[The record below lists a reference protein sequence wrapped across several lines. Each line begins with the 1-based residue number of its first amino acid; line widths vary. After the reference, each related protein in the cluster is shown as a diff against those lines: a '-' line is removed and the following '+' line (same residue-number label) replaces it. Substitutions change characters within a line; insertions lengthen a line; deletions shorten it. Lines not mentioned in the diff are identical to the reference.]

1 METKR
6 GYHGTEGTA
15 GYSTIESQDDGSW
28 IVVHADGTKA
38 RYGSPSQ
45 AAFRDKA
52 INAQIAGT
60 DAPKTSP
67 DGWLYWHISRDG
79 HEIRTRGNG
88 DGTRRARKSGSAA
101 LRAEETALM
110 AENDKIMTQIK
121 SLRARRDEI
130 AARLADLPALIEAAA
145 AAEAKAD
152 AEAAEKVAEKTIKS
166 EAAAMAA
173 FAKVAK
179 MIPADKLAAMLA
191 AMSSAADAD

>member
-1 METKR
+1 MNGKT
-6 GYHGTEGTA
+6 GYHGTKGTD
-15 GYSTIESQDDGSW
+15 GYSEIAGCDDGSW
-28 IVVHADGTKA
+28 IVTHGNGTTA

-52 INAQIAGT
+52 INAEFHGT

-67 DGWLYWHISRDG
+67 DGWIYWHIDRDG
-79 HEIRTRGNG
+79 HEIKARGNG
-88 DGTRRARKSGSAA
+88 NGTPRVRKSGAA
-101 LRAEETALM
+101 GLKAEESALM

-130 AARLADLPALIEAAA
+130 AARLADLPSLIEAAE

-152 AEAAEKVAEKTIKS
+152 AEAAEKVAEKVVKS

-173 FAKVAK
+173 MAKIMK
-179 MIPADKLAAMLA
+179 SIPADKLAAMLA
-191 AMSSAADAD
+191 AMTGTQDAD